1 MPRLGDAYPVSIV
14 VRFWHHE
21 GAATSIEY
29 CFIAI
34 LIAMAIVGGATQLG
48 LTLKSTFGKVTPGL
62 N

>member
-1 MPRLGDAYPVSIV
+1 MSIV
-14 VRFWHHE
+14 VRFWRHK

-48 LTLKSTFGKVTPGL
+48 LTLKSTFGKVAPGL